1 MISRSRQQKTNL
13 LSWIAYDISGTIF
26 SLVIVTLLYAVYFKE
41 IIAGGSDF
49 SDLVWGVSTG
59 VSMIVVAIASPLL
72 GAAADLSGRRKA
84 FLAVTGG
91 AAALFTV
98 TLAIPGRGE
107 LLLGSILFILAN
119 IAFNLSYTFYNSLLP
134 DVSTKE
140 NMGSVSGA
148 GWAAGYGGALVFLLI
163 FYPFLKGGMEE
174 NNLWNLRL
182 VFVLTGI
189 FYLIFMIPV
198 IFFLKLD
205 DRREKAGEKIT
216 GSFASSLSRVI
227 GTIRD
232 IKKYSN
238 LARFLV
244 AFFLYNDGIATVIF
258 FSSIYASHTLGFTMK
273 ELIVFFLGIQ
283 LSAMIG
289 AFTLGLL
296 TDRIGAKKI
305 IIFCV
310 LVWCILVTCTYFV
323 TSHQTFFAIGIMC
336 GVVMGACQSASRTFM
351 GLSVPPGRSAE
362 FFGFY
367 SLYAKFSSILG
378 PLMFGFISS
387 FTGDQRKAIL
397 SMLVL
402 FVSGMAIM
410 LTVKEPE
417 AASVQ

>member
-1 MISRSRQQKTNL
+1 MISGSRQQKTNL

-91 AAALFTV
+91 AAALLTI

-107 LLLGSILFILAN
+107 ILLGSILFILAN

-148 GWAAGYGGALVFLLI
+148 GWAAGYGGALIFLLM

-174 NNLWNLRL
+174 NNLWNLRF
-182 VFVLTGI
+182 VFILTGV
-189 FYLIFMIPV
+189 FYLIFMVPV

-205 DRREKAGEKIT
+205 DRKEKAGEKIT
-216 GSFASSLSRVI
+216 GSVTSPLARVF

-238 LARFLV
+238 LARFLI

-273 ELIVFFLGIQ
+273 ELIVFFLAIQ
-283 LSAMIG
+283 LSAMLG

-296 TDRIGAKKI
+296 TDRLGAKKV

-417 AASVQ
+417 ADSVQ